1 MTNPMGMAGRTV
13 LVTGASS
20 GIGRAA
26 AILLSRVGG
35 RVVLVGRD
43 RTRLDETLSAMEGTG
58 HLVFETDLRQADS
71 IPAWMHTVVA
81 ESGPLDGLVHSAGN
95 QITVPIRVMDSRLFD
110 KHMDINVHA
119 AGMLIRG
126 FQQAGCFNPA
136 GSSVVLLASTAALA
150 GVPGNSV
157 YAASKGAV
165 ISLARALAME
175 LVPKKIRVNC
185 VAPALVRT
193 EMFERYRQSVSEEQR
208 QRYEAVHPLGLG
220 EPEDVANA
228 IVFLLAGTGRWIT
241 GTTLVVDGGLT
252 AP

>member
-1 MTNPMGMAGRTV
+1 MTNPMDMTGRTV

-20 GIGRAA
+20 GIGRAT
-26 AILLSRVGG
+26 AILLSQLGA
-35 RVVLVGRD
+35 RVVLVARD
-43 RTRLDETLSAMEGTG
+43 RARLDETLSQTEGTG
-58 HLVFETDLRQADS
+58 HLVFELDLVDADA
-71 IPAWMHTVVA
+71 IPPWIQTVVA
-81 ESGPLDGLVHSAGN
+81 QTGPLDGLVHSAGN
-95 QITVPIRVMDSRLFD
+95 QITVPLRVMDSRLFD
-110 KHMDINVHA
+110 KHMQINVHA
-119 AGMLIRG
+119 AGLLIRG
-126 FQQAGCFNPA
+126 FQQTGCFNPV
-136 GSSVVLLASTAALA
+136 GSSIVLLASTAALA

-208 QRYEAVHPLGLG
+208 QRYETVHPLGLG
-220 EPEDVANA
+220 EPVDVANA
-228 IVFLLAGTGRWIT
+228 ILFLLAGTGRWIT